1 MATRI
6 FLLMNGIL
14 SLAIL
19 KNFALHVIRHLIC
32 QIVKTAEEGDA
43 AHELITNLLSDK
55 KTKLMSETP
64 NYPVHGNNVLLFLE
78 H

>member
-6 FLLMNGIL
+6 FLLMNEIL
-14 SLAIL
+14 GLLALAIL
-19 KNFALHVIRHLIC
+19 KII
-32 QIVKTAEEGDA
+32 KTAEEGDA
-43 AHELITNLLSDK
+43 AHEFITNLSDMN
-55 KTKLMSETP
+55 TKLVKETP